1 MKESEVAAAV
11 TVWLLQTCLLASLL
25 AAFHIPPRTMSAVAD
40 ARVAPVLLDDA
51 LYEASVHGYFG
62 QFTSH
67 QVHDPA
73 AAYREM
79 GPRVQLSSRHGFNA
93 ALPASPQTPQPDTRW
108 MTLRSI
114 LGSGSLAVQSS
125 YAEFF
130 CAPLAVGGIGGI
142 EVSDEDED
150 EYAKAYVHD
159 ANVFIRF
166 FDGRY
171 AMFFSTCTAAGPGFW
186 SRWFARESALSR
198 ASGGGWVSAA
208 VPLVV
213 RQQLTTYY
221 WLVQNMAAKVLQAF
235 KRGVWCRRLVVRAQ
249 RRRLVKLSLLRR
261 PSPFPAGSWEGEG
274 EGDLLLRR
282 LQATPE
288 AMWAKVLAY
297 L

>member
-1 MKESEVAAAV
+1 
-11 TVWLLQTCLLASLL
+11 
-25 AAFHIPPRTMSAVAD
+25 MSVAD
-40 ARVAPVLLDDA
+40 ARLAPVLLDDA
-51 LYEASVHGYFG
+51 FYEASVHGYFG

-73 AAYREM
+73 AAYREI

-93 ALPASPQTPQPDTRW
+93 ALPASPQTPQADTRW

-130 CAPLAVGGIGGI
+130 CAPLAVHVGGDGGGID
-142 EVSDEDED
+142 ESDEDED

-166 FDGRY
+166 FNGRY

-198 ASGGGWVSAA
+198 AVGGGWVSAA

-213 RQQLTTYY
+213 RQQLATYY

-235 KRGVWCRRLVVRAQ
+235 KRGLWCRRLVRRAS
-249 RRRLVKLSLLRR
+249 RRRLVKLALLR
-261 PSPFPAGSWEGEG
+261 PAWGSSGSVFVCG
-274 EGDLLLRR
+274 GDLLLRR
-282 LQATPE
+282 LQCAPE
-288 AMWAKVLAY
+288 AVWAKVLAY
-297 L
+297 V